1 MGSLSRRVFFLK
13 NIIHWKTDAIAL
25 IKLDSSLQQWVLS
38 LLYFLLHGRLINLW
52 WTPHAK
58 WYLTRTLLAF
68 CLCRTGA
75 YTCFNQKIGAEEYNY
90 GSRIDHILISGS
102 CLHHCDSAEDHSIFY
117 CNVEECEIMNHFKR
131 GNSENL
137 SK

>member
-1 MGSLSRRVFFLK
+1 MLLSKAYFAV
-13 NIIHWKTDAIAL
+13 
-25 IKLDSSLQQWVLS
+25 
-38 LLYFLLHGRLINLW
+38 FLL
-52 WTPHAK
+52 
-58 WYLTRTLLAF
+58 
-68 CLCRTGA
+68 CRIGA

-102 CLHHCDSAEDHSIFY
+102 CLHHCDSVEDHSIF
-117 CNVEECEIMNHFKR
+117 CCHVEECEIMNHFKR